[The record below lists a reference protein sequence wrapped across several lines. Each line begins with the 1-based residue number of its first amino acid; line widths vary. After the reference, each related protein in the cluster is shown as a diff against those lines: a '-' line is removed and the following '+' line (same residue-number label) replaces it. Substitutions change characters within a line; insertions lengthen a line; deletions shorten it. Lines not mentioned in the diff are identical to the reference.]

1 MNIVFSSD
9 KKEYNTI
16 KKGTEI
22 LLAEND
28 GFNQNIELFVK
39 FQDRPEILIN
49 KRKDQIHIICREI
62 SHYYRALNYAIHHME
77 EDEFQYQE
85 HVCFERNGLM
95 LDCSRNAV
103 FTVEKVKFLIKTLA
117 KLGMNVLMLYTEDTY
132 EVEGQPYFG
141 AYRGKYTKDE
151 IKELDAYASMF
162 GVELV
167 PCIQTLAHL
176 HNALKWPGMDKIR
189 DSADIL
195 QPEKEETYQFIE
207 KLLSSVKE
215 NFSTNRVHLG
225 MDEAVMLGLGNYLK
239 ENGYKKGSL
248 IIREHCNRVVDI
260 CRKLELKPM
269 IWSDMY
275 ITANSTGGYYDL
287 PENTDCS
294 KWEKPKKDL
303 GLVYWDYYHAD
314 TRTYEKMLDI
324 HAQLS
329 DNVIF
334 AGGSWIWNGISPNY
348 SKTYACTKAALS
360 TCKKYN
366 IKEVLCTAW
375 MDNGAETPVDAL
387 LPGLVLFAHLD
398 FHRDYD
404 ETILKQEFRNC
415 TGGEFDDFMT
425 LDNFDSLFLNTKE
438 NKEAQNPSKYLLYQD
453 PMLGIFDYHVKES
466 GVNTKSY
473 YQNIQKCMK
482 ECAKKTGKYQLL
494 FSFYEKLAAVLADK
508 ADLGMCIKSAYD
520 RSDRAALKDISQN
533 VIPGIICNLT
543 DMKSSREKIWM
554 NDAKPFGYEILDI
567 KIGGVITRLKSTG
580 YRIDNYLNG
589 NVLRLEE
596 LEEERLP
603 YFTKG
608 MDKRENLWNRIISG
622 CDLNDTI

>member
-1 MNIVFSSD
+1 
-9 KKEYNTI
+9 
-16 KKGTEI
+16 
-22 LLAEND
+22 
-28 GFNQNIELFVK
+28 
-39 FQDRPEILIN
+39 
-49 KRKDQIHIICREI
+49 
-62 SHYYRALNYAIHHME
+62 ME
-77 EDEFQYQE
+77 ENEFQYQE

-303 GLVYWDYYHAD
+303 GLVYWDYYHDD

-415 TGGEFDDFMT
+415 TGGEFDDFMA
-425 LDNFDSLFLNTKE
+425 LGNFDSLFLNTKE

-482 ECAKKTGKYQLL
+482 ECAEKAGKYQLL

-543 DMKSSREKIWM
+543 EMKSSREKIWM
-554 NDAKPFGYEILDI
+554 NDATPFGYEILDI